1 MMLIAFMILLYELKV
16 FKFLKQKVT
25 YNVLIKVFVIPYLL
39 YLLYPDLKLTHTVDK
54 CNVMH

>member
-1 MMLIAFMILLYELKV
+1 MMLIAFMILYELKV

>member
-1 MMLIAFMILLYELKV
+1 MMLIAFMILYELKV

-39 YLLYPDLKLTHTVDK
+39 YLLYPDLRLTHTVDK
-54 CNVMH
+54 CNVMY